1 MLSSAPEVVPAHPAA
16 TELRIGPIA
25 VDPPVVLAP
34 MAGVTNAAFRRLCR
48 EYGAVITVAEMVT
61 SQALVVRNREAM
73 RIVTADPDEA
83 IRSVQVYGVQPS
95 TVGEA
100 VRILVDEDRADHI
113 DLNFGCPAP
122 KVTRRGGGAALPWKS
137 ELFRAIVQAAVA
149 NAGDVPVTV
158 KMRMGIDDEHLTYL
172 EAGRQ
177 VQDLGVAA
185 VALHARTAA
194 QYYSGKARWAAIGE
208 LKSILDIPVLGN
220 GDIWTAE
227 DGLAMMA
234 RTGCDGIVIGR
245 GCQGRPWLFADLAAA
260 FAGSPNRVR
269 PSLAEVG
276 ATILRHGTLMV
287 KALGDEH
294 RACRDLRK
302 HMAWYLHGYPVGGAM
317 RRRLAQVGSL
327 TQLAELIEEMGDG
340 PYPGPLA
347 EGPRGRAGSE
357 RQVHL
362 PYGWL
367 KSRQLDNGFR
377 AELAKAE
384 QDVSGG

>member
-1 MLSSAPEVVPAHPAA
+1 VLSSAPEVVPAHPAA

-158 KMRMGIDDEHLTYL
+158 KMRME
-172 EAGRQ
+172 
-177 VQDLGVAA
+177 
-185 VALHARTAA
+185 
-194 QYYSGKARWAAIGE
+194 
-208 LKSILDIPVLGN
+208 
-220 GDIWTAE
+220 
-227 DGLAMMA
+227 
-234 RTGCDGIVIGR
+234 
-245 GCQGRPWLFADLAAA
+245 
-260 FAGSPNRVR
+260 
-269 PSLAEVG
+269 
-276 ATILRHGTLMV
+276 
-287 KALGDEH
+287 
-294 RACRDLRK
+294 
-302 HMAWYLHGYPVGGAM
+302 
-317 RRRLAQVGSL
+317 
-327 TQLAELIEEMGDG
+327 
-340 PYPGPLA
+340 
-347 EGPRGRAGSE
+347 
-357 RQVHL
+357 
-362 PYGWL
+362 
-367 KSRQLDNGFR
+367 
-377 AELAKAE
+377 
-384 QDVSGG
+384 